1 MLNKQTVIRTR
12 RKILQIMADD
22 LSLCAWPELYINE
35 YENTKL
41 NHAFECIFQD
51 DGRRFIFS
59 SGDNLIENIWHTVE
73 YTQLPIRNT
82 NLAELTL
89 KVNGNCL
96 QKIINADVKEYQNV
110 NVYYGFDKNKKIDES
125 TIPDGKISNFTIEK
139 NDPGRLKQ

>member
-59 SGDNLIENIWHTVE
+59 SGDNLSENIWHTVE

-96 QKIINADVKEYQNV
+96 HKIINVDVKEYQSV
-110 NVYYGFDKNKKIDES
+110 NVYYGFDTNKKIHES